1 MAIQGDI
8 QALGYFVVDSRTLL
22 PWREFAFEVLGA
34 TVVPQDSVDPLRI
47 RIDDHPWR
55 IEIQE
60 STEEKLHCVGWQVAD
75 AEALERLTKRIEA
88 AGIRVTDLEAG
99 VARERGVATAAR
111 FADPSGL
118 EVELYLARHQSSTRF
133 VSPCGVQFV
142 TGPLGLGHLVLRVG
156 AYRECVELYSGILG
170 FGTSDL
176 LTLGEMQIT
185 FLHCNRRHHSL
196 ALASGHG
203 GCELLHFM
211 LEVSSLDDVGYA
223 FDRCEKRGIQ
233 LVKTI
238 GRHSNDHMVSFYA
251 LTPSGFE
258 VEYGWDGLKIDP
270 ASWTVRQL
278 ESPSLWGHRLL
289 VARR

>member
-1 MAIQGDI
+1 MRGDI
-8 QALGYFVVDSRTLL
+8 QALGYFVVDSRTLS
-22 PWREFAFEVLGA
+22 PWREFASDVLGA
-34 TVVPQDSVDPLRI
+34 AVVPRDSADRLRI

-55 IEIQE
+55 IEIRA
-60 STEEKLHCVGWQVAD
+60 SAEERLCCVGWQVGD

-88 AGIRVTDLEAG
+88 AGIQVTALEATA
-99 VARERGVATAAR
+99 ARERGISAAAR
-111 FADPSGL
+111 FTDPSGL
-118 EVELYLARHQSSTRF
+118 GVELFVVRHESSARF

-156 AYRECVELYSGILG
+156 AYRECVEFYRGVLG

-176 LTLGEMQIT
+176 LTLGDMQIT

-196 ALASGHG
+196 ALASGHS
-203 GCELLHFM
+203 GCELLHVM
-211 LEVSSLDDVGYA
+211 LEVTSLDDVGYA
-223 FDRCEKRGIQ
+223 FDRCEKRGVQ

-251 LTPSGFE
+251 RTPSGFE

-270 ASWTVRQL
+270 ATWTVRQL
-278 ESPSLWGHRLL
+278 ESPSVWGHRLL